1 MVWAH
6 CAHLLQA
13 QRLKAR
19 IRELRR
25 LHKTIVHRKNKLRQ
39 VIENRGDERF
49 TIKEFPRRYFLSLE
63 DKHVD
68 TEQDAWRT
76 ASKMERFRAE
86 NSGEP
91 LQISATSSYTV
102 AND

>member
-1 MVWAH
+1 M
-6 CAHLLQA
+6 
-13 QRLKAR
+13 
-19 IRELRR
+19 
-25 LHKTIVHRKNKLRQ
+25 
-39 VIENRGDERF
+39 IENRGDERF

-91 LQISATSSYTV
+91 LQISATSSYAV

>member
-1 MVWAH
+1 M
-6 CAHLLQA
+6 
-13 QRLKAR
+13 
-19 IRELRR
+19 
-25 LHKTIVHRKNKLRQ
+25 
-39 VIENRGDERF
+39 IETRGDERF

-91 LQISATSSYTV
+91 LQISATSSYTA